1 MEPVVQSG
9 GVAVAGSVHA
19 AMGAV
24 VRDALS
30 KQVGDTLAT
39 NTELRES
46 LGVGMGTVQRA
57 LELLAERA
65 ALRTV
70 SRGHLGRRIESIDIG
85 QCWQAAG
92 LPPVRILLSRPGSI
106 EIDSLETTIGDE
118 LGRLGV
124 PSTLRHLAGGNQR
137 LELVGHGDYDL
148 TAVSAGTFDG
158 LVGTGQPASVAQR
171 RLAPGTYYDPG
182 RLVVLGGAD
191 APADPDRVAIDTESF
206 DHEALTLA
214 QFPPR
219 PAREYVEIPYPD
231 VPAFVL
237 AGVVDVGI
245 WHITS
250 SAVPVELAGLGV
262 RQMHGSAAIAARDR
276 LSGATIATWSGRSEL
291 RAVLDAIRFD
301 GLAAARVSAIELE
314 RASAAR
320 LRHALGND

>member
-1 MEPVVQSG
+1 MEPVWRSG

-30 KQVGDTLAT
+30 KRAGDTLAT

-57 LELLAERA
+57 LELLAERD

-137 LELVGHGDYDL
+137 LDLVGRGDHDL
-148 TAVSAGTFDG
+148 TVVSAGTFDG
-158 LVGTGQPASVAQR
+158 LVGAGQPAFVTQR

-182 RLVVLGGAD
+182 RLVVLSSAK
-191 APADPDRVAIDTESF
+191 APVDPDRVAIDTESF

-219 PAREYVEIPYPD
+219 PGRQYVEMPYPD

-245 WHITS
+245 WHLTS

-262 RQMHGSAAIAARDR
+262 RQMQGAGAIAARDR
-276 LSGATIATWSGRSEL
+276 LSGATIAPWTGRPEL

-301 GLAAARVSAIELE
+301 GLAAARASAIELE
-314 RASAAR
+314 RASAER
-320 LRHALGND
+320 LRRALGGD